1 MKVSE
6 LVNKTGLKTFNE
18 GADKDILGVYISDM
32 VSDIV
37 GIKEGNLLITLQ
49 THKNLIAAANLVD
62 VAAVVFSRNRTPP
75 DDVVALANKAG
86 IRLLGYE
93 GDTWSLA
100 KKLCE
105 LKIG

>member
-18 GADKDILGVYISDM
+18 GADKDILGIYISDM

-37 GIKEGNLLITLQ
+37 GMKEGNLLITLQ

-62 VAAVVFSRNRTPP
+62 VAAVVFSRNRIPA

-105 LKIG
+105 LKVG

>member
-6 LVNKTGLKTFNE
+6 LVKKTGLKTFNE
-18 GADKDILGVYISDM
+18 CVDKDIQGVYISDM

-37 GIKEGNLLITLQ
+37 GMKEGNLLITLQ

-62 VAAVVFSRNRTPP
+62 VAAVVFSRNRVPA

-105 LKIG
+105 LKVG

>member
-6 LVNKTGLKTFNE
+6 LAEKAGLAPLNPLYDRE
-18 GADKDILGVYISDM
+18 IHGVFISDM

-62 VAAVVFSRNRTPP
+62 VAAVVFSRNRVPAE
-75 DDVVALANKAG
+75 DVVALANKAG

-105 LKIG
+105 LKVG

>member
-18 GADKDILGVYISDM
+18 GADKDIQGVYISDM

-62 VAAVVFSRNRTPP
+62 VAAVVFSRNRVPA

-105 LKIG
+105 LKVG